1 MNKAQKIVLLINQKT
16 DEYTRACNQLN
27 AIKSQ
32 KARIEKDILYI
43 ENQISRETN
52 ESQIYKLQDGI
63 TILKGK
69 LLDIQVSINR
79 AEAKRDTLKIEID
92 NHHKYLEGYLN
103 MQKEENINF
112 NPSNIINFSP
122 SINNNNNNNN
132 NNISNL
138 DELKN
143 I

>member
-43 ENQISRETN
+43 ENKISRETN

-122 SINNNNNNNN
+122 SINNNNNN
-132 NNISNL
+132 ISNL